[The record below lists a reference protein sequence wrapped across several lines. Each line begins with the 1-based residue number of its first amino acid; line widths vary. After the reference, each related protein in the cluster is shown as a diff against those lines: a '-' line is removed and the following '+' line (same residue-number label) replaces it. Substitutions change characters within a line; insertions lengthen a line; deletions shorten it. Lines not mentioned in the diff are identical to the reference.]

1 MSKILILIF
10 ALLSMAF
17 CDDWKSY
24 KDAINIQNKNNKPIM
39 VEIISSHCGYCQRM
53 NKIVFEDKDMR
64 KWLEERFILVKL
76 DSRDDNI
83 PNMLDYDV
91 TPTFFFIKEN
101 KVIKKIPG
109 SWNIEDFKSLT
120 KDIK

>member
-1 MSKILILIF
+1 MSKIAILIF
-10 ALLSMAF
+10 ALFSIAF

-24 KDAINIQNKNNKPIM
+24 KDAISIQNKNNKPIM
-39 VEIISSHCGYCQRM
+39 IEITSSHCGYCHKM
-53 NKIVFEDKDMR
+53 DKAVFDNKDMR
-64 KWLEERFILVKL
+64 KWLEEKFILVKL
-76 DSRDDNI
+76 DSRDDAI

-91 TPTFFFIKEN
+91 TPTFFFIKGN
-101 KVIKKIPG
+101 KIIKKIAG